1 MPEYLDPF
9 PSTTEAFDKV
19 IAETGLDQYIN
30 IVILA
35 DNKAKKIFVV
45 KKATPIH
52 KHRVDDDVIIVLN
65 EFVFDK
71 LSEAQRLI
79 VIEDAISRIS
89 FSDDKLAIT
98 TPDVVVNK
106 LVLTKHGVEDYFAL
120 QDTINLI
127 YAQEK
132 DKKAQEDKK

>member
-19 IAETGLDQYIN
+19 IAETGLDQFIN

-52 KHRVDDDVIIVLN
+52 KHRVDDDIIIVLN

-71 LSEAQRLI
+71 LSETQRII

-89 FSDDKLAIT
+89 FSDDKLSIT
-98 TPDVVVNK
+98 TPDVTVNK
-106 LVLTKHGVEDYFAL
+106 LVLTKFGVDDYFVL

-127 YAQEK
+127 YSQEK
-132 DKKAQEDKK
+132 DKKAQDDKK

>member
-19 IAETGLDQYIN
+19 ISETGLDQYIN

-71 LSEAQRLI
+71 LSEKQRTI

-89 FSDDKLAIT
+89 FSDDKLSIT
-98 TPDVVVNK
+98 TPDVVVNR
-106 LVLTKHGVEDYFAL
+106 LVLTKCGVEEYFSL

-132 DKKAQEDKK
+132 DRSAQESKA